1 MPVVGK
7 LDASL
12 AQRDALHDE
21 ARQALVDVGFACR
34 QAFEQAGKL
43 VAAVLVEREVEH
55 RRLQPDFGEGPRA
68 VDDAAQLEINQQ
80 PLESQQR
87 PAIGVGKCEIVDLEA
102 KQQRIEAYLAD
113 ADRVAELRRHLLLE
127 LPLDDRRQGEE
138 AAEQVHREESHADE
152 RRLAG
157 DDASQPVGLG

>member
-1 MPVVGK
+1 M
-7 LDASL
+7 
-12 AQRDALHDE
+12 LHDE
-21 ARQALVDVGFACR
+21 AWQALVGVGFACR
-34 QAFEQAGKL
+34 QAFEQAGKV
-43 VAAVLVEREVEH
+43 VATVLVEREIEH

-80 PLESQQR
+80 PSESQKR
-87 PAIGVGKCEIVDLEA
+87 LAVGVGKSKIVDLEA

-113 ADRVAELRRHLLLE
+113 TDRVAELRRHLLLD

-138 AAEQVHREESHADE
+138 AAEQVHRKESHADD

-157 DDASQPVGLG
+157 DDASQAVGLG